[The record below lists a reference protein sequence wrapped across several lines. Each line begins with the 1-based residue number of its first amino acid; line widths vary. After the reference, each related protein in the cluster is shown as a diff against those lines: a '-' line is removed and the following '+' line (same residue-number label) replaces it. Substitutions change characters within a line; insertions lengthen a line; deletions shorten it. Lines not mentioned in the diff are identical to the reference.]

1 MEPQKT
7 LTGQRILSKNLRL
20 HITCFQNALQSYS
33 NQNYDTGIKT
43 HKPMKQD
50 REPRNKF
57 MNLCQL
63 IFNKGAKNTQ
73 QGKDSLFNKRFE
85 PTRYPY
91 AEE

>member
-1 MEPQKT
+1 
-7 LTGQRILSKNLRL
+7 
-20 HITCFQNALQSYS
+20 
-33 NQNYDTGIKT
+33 
-43 HKPMKQD
+43 MKQD